1 VRIAALAAG
10 LAVAVSAANCT
21 GTAGPDYRRPDLDL
35 PAAMPGAGSSQSA
48 APRDDWWRTFGDAEL
63 DRLVADARKGNLD
76 LRAMEGR
83 IRAARAVAE
92 RSGSSA
98 KPHLDAGGSYL
109 RSRTSENSVSSRAA
123 RFADVGDP
131 DDVEVA
137 RLSASWEPDLFGRVR
152 RGVEAAWADAA
163 AVEED
168 RRSME
173 VALVADVAEAWFDV
187 GEADAEAALNRETV
201 ALLEETLGLVKTRVD
216 AGLVS
221 ELDLRR
227 TEGDLATARSR
238 IPGIERRRAVAENRL
253 SLLLGKPPGVKAT
266 GRPPASFELPAEVP
280 VGLPGQLLA
289 RRPDVRAA
297 ERRLVATNARVGEAI
312 ADFYPR
318 FQITGFAGYSSIS
331 PDDLFR
337 WASRIWAIEPS
348 VTLPILDGGEREFR
362 KIEAEALRD
371 AQTAEWTGTLV
382 RALNEVGDALVSLAA
397 DRRTRDAVKVT
408 VAAQARSVELSSVR
422 YREGITSYI
431 DVLDAQQ
438 ALAFAKLTLLAAE
451 RRIVSDYVE
460 LHRALGGGWTG
471 SARAADDPPDR
482 PVEQK

>member
-1 VRIAALAAG
+1 
-10 LAVAVSAANCT
+10 
-21 GTAGPDYRRPDLDL
+21 
-35 PAAMPGAGSSQSA
+35 
-48 APRDDWWRTFGDAEL
+48 
-63 DRLVADARKGNLD
+63 
-76 LRAMEGR
+76 
-83 IRAARAVAE
+83 
-92 RSGSSA
+92 
-98 KPHLDAGGSYL
+98 
-109 RSRTSENSVSSRAA
+109 
-123 RFADVGDP
+123 
-131 DDVEVA
+131 
-137 RLSASWEPDLFGRVR
+137 
-152 RGVEAAWADAA
+152 
-163 AVEED
+163 
-168 RRSME
+168 
-173 VALVADVAEAWFDV
+173 
-187 GEADAEAALNRETV
+187 
-201 ALLEETLGLVKTRVD
+201 
-216 AGLVS
+216 
-221 ELDLRR
+221 
-227 TEGDLATARSR
+227 
-238 IPGIERRRAVAENRL
+238 
-253 SLLLGKPPGVKAT
+253 
-266 GRPPASFELPAEVP
+266 
-280 VGLPGQLLA
+280 
-289 RRPDVRAA
+289 VRAA